1 MFETHNVFTKR
12 EQEAR
17 HEIQVEMYTKKIQIE
32 SRIIADMANTYIIPS
47 ALRYQNVLI
56 ENVKGIK
63 EIFASRHELAN
74 VGIKDKGLSD
84 AFSEGSGS
92 DSLVDTQM
100 GMIKEVSERVSII
113 KNNVELMVEERKKAN
128 QIEHATEKAFAY
140 CEKVKPYFDEIR
152 YHSDKLEI
160 LIDDSMWPFP
170 KYRELLFVK

>member
-1 MFETHNVFTKR
+1 M
-12 EQEAR
+12 
-17 HEIQVEMYTKKIQIE
+17 
-32 SRIIADMANTYIIPS
+32 
-47 ALRYQNVLI
+47 
-56 ENVKGIK
+56 IK
-63 EIFASRHELAN
+63 EI
-74 VGIKDKGLSD
+74 
-84 AFSEGSGS
+84 
-92 DSLVDTQM
+92 
-100 GMIKEVSERVSII
+100 SERVSVI